1 MYVAQNASE
10 AAAHRLISK
19 VQETCHK
26 ILAFPEGQPARPLIA
41 SCLRVTF
48 YGAYA
53 IYFTYTEETVTI
65 VRVLHGARDITRITA
80 EGGFN

>member
-53 IYFTYTEETVTI
+53 I
-65 VRVLHGARDITRITA
+65 
-80 EGGFN
+80 